1 MRIPVVLLARVRA
14 REFRAIPAVVRVAI
28 AAGVATLAATAVGA
42 GSASAAPSFDGIV
55 VKASLI
61 AVNTATS
68 SATMRIE
75 PEPSGSYTEGKTGLL
90 TKNVVLYTSTVSG
103 ELAHSYRA
111 GTFMDPFE
119 STVPVE
125 GDTSTYPFFHLRTGV
140 GLLASTG
147 GDLRSGNGIRVHL
160 QFSSAVAGYRVSP
173 NPAVRE
179 GPPDESVQLVVHV
192 DPSWATVLFAVFIM
206 FVMWALALGAVSV
219 AVNLVIRRRKF
230 EGSFATLLA
239 ALLFAFPT
247 VRNNLPGIPP
257 VGVLFD
263 YAAFFWA
270 EALVALSLIALLTGW
285 TLRAL
290 VGTTERRD

>member
-1 MRIPVVLLARVRA
+1 VYGGAGPAARIDENARVLPARVRA
-14 REFRAIPAVVRVAI
+14 SIVTCVA
-28 AAGVATLAATAVGA
+28 ALAAMAIGTVPAKA
-42 GSASAAPSFDGIV
+42 AAPFDGIV
-55 VKASLI
+55 VNVQLI

-75 PEPSGSYTEGKTGLL
+75 PEPSGSYTQGTTGLL
-90 TKNVVLYTSTVSG
+90 TKEVVLYTSTTTG
-103 ELAHSYRA
+103 ELAHTYRA

-119 STVPVE
+119 TMVPLE
-125 GDTSTYPFFHLRTGV
+125 GDTSTYPFFHLKTGTAA
-140 GLLASTG
+140 LASTSG
-147 GDLRSGNGIRVHL
+147 GVRAGRGVPL
-160 QFSSAVAGYRVSP
+160 QLVFHSAVAGYRVSP

-179 GPPDESVQLVVHV
+179 GPPDESVVLELRV
-192 DPSWATVLFAVFIM
+192 DPSWATVVFAVFIM

-290 VGTTERRD
+290 MGTNEPGK

>member
-1 MRIPVVLLARVRA
+1 MPVVLPARVRA
-14 REFRAIPAVVRVAI
+14 GEIRMLAIAVRVAVV
-28 AAGVATLAATAVGA
+28 ASVATLVAVAVGA
-42 GSASAAPSFDGIV
+42 GSAGAASSFDGIV
-55 VKASLI
+55 VKTQLI

-68 SATMRIE
+68 SATMRVE
-75 PEPSGSYTEGKTGLL
+75 PEPSGSYTQGKTGLL

-119 STVPVE
+119 STVPIE
-125 GDTSTYPFFHLRTGV
+125 GDTSTYPFFHLQTGI

-147 GDLRSGNGIRVHL
+147 GDLRSGNGIRVQL
-160 QFSSAVAGYRVSP
+160 RFSSAVAGYRVSP

-179 GPPDESVQLVVHV
+179 GTPDQSVQIVLHV
-192 DPSWATVLFAVFIM
+192 NASWATVVFAVFIM
-206 FVMWALALGAVSV
+206 AVMWALALGAVSV
-219 AVNLVIRRRKF
+219 AVNLIRRRRKF

-270 EALVALSLIALLTGW
+270 EALVALSLIALLAGW
-285 TLRAL
+285 TLRGL
-290 VGTTERRD
+290 VGTVERKD